1 MSETAHQ
8 CGAPVLQV
16 ESVMRPAVL
25 IVEDD
30 PDLRSMMDQLL
41 HLEGFAPVT
50 AVNGLDALRLL
61 KSGLRVN
68 AILLDLMMPV
78 MDGWAFRRA
87 QRLDPEIAD
96 IPVIILTAA
105 ANIRHDELRAA
116 AVFAKPLPFEAV
128 LQALWRHTAPREH

>member
-1 MSETAHQ
+1 
-8 CGAPVLQV
+8 
-16 ESVMRPAVL
+16 MRPAVL
-25 IVEDD
+25 VIEDD
-30 PDLRSMMDQLL
+30 PDLRGMMDQLL

-61 KSGLRVN
+61 KTGLRVN

-87 QRLDPEIAD
+87 QRLDPTLAD
-96 IPVIILTAA
+96 IPVIVLTAA
-105 ANIRHDELRAA
+105 PHMRHDELAAA

-128 LQALWRHTAPREH
+128 LQALRQHTGSGD

>member
-1 MSETAHQ
+1 M
-8 CGAPVLQV
+8 
-16 ESVMRPAVL
+16 MRPAVL

-61 KSGLRVN
+61 KSGLHVN

-87 QRLDPEIAD
+87 QRLDPDIAD
-96 IPVIILTAA
+96 IPVIVLTAA
-105 ANIRHDELRAA
+105 ANIRHDELHAS
-116 AVFAKPLPFEAV
+116 AVFAKPLPFDSVLRALRHHAV
-128 LQALWRHTAPREH
+128 PDSE